1 MVKCSSYHLLYL
13 CYRILTQCT
22 MLRQL
27 KFITGF
33 IYFNRLNYFLVDF
46 IISNKCVVTVVQ
58 IFEMVCWLMCLF
70 VCVWD
75 DPEMIV
81 YHAFLVYCLFLNIR
95 YAHLP

>member
-1 MVKCSSYHLLYL
+1 
-13 CYRILTQCT
+13 
-22 MLRQL
+22 
-27 KFITGF
+27 
-33 IYFNRLNYFLVDF
+33 
-46 IISNKCVVTVVQ
+46 VVTVVQ